1 MIMRI
6 DFHLFH
12 FKKCISHSLSLK
24 YIYMYMRER
33 ETERERERERDHY
46 TKASNHQ
53 TFLKDNI

>member
-33 ETERERERERDHY
+33 ERERERDY

-53 TFLKDNI
+53 TFLKDNN